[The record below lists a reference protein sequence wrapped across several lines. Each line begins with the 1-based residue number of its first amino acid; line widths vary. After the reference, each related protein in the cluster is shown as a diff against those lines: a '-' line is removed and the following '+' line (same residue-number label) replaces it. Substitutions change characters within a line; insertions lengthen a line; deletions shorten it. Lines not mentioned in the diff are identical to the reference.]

1 MLPYQQREYMQQPLE
16 QALQLVEGAQE
27 DHDRPMRQT
36 MCFVDTAQL
45 AQGHGMPVDGQRLQR
60 AAQNCLAYGYG
71 HQAEK
76 LLAMPDIHS
85 WLPED
90 VRRNLVSLLQED

>member
-1 MLPYQQREYMQQPLE
+1 MQQSLE
-16 QALQLVEGAQE
+16 QALQLVEGVQE
-27 DHDRPMRQT
+27 DHDLPMRQT
-36 MCFVDTAQL
+36 MCFIDTVQL
-45 AQGHGMPVDGQRLQR
+45 VQRHGMPVDGQRLQR
-60 AAQNCLAYGYG
+60 AAQHCLTYGYG

-90 VRRNLVSLLQED
+90 VRRKLVNLLQGVKI